1 MTPDSLEE
9 KDRDNLKPISKT
21 AFYCCGIRMRDA
33 ESARPMCGDS
43 YARLF
48 MNEEGLRIL
57 AAFDDEEG
65 PNAGNVARHRIVDD
79 ILRRELA
86 ADSKLQVVIVGAGF
100 DSRAYRLR
108 GGRWVELDEPQVIA
122 YKEERLPASGCE
134 NELRR
139 VPVDFATEA
148 LEEKLAPFA
157 SEARV
162 VVILEGVLM
171 YLEDSAIRELLRTLH
186 KLFPRHVLV
195 CDLLNRRFFEKYGQ
209 KIHRKVK
216 DLGADF
222 KFVVEDPER
231 VFLESG
237 YRRADKISI
246 VGKSVEFRGGSVF
259 MSLLLK
265 TLLRT
270 VATGYSIYVF
280 ETV

>member
-1 MTPDSLEE
+1 
-9 KDRDNLKPISKT
+9 
-21 AFYCCGIRMRDA
+21 MRDA
-33 ESARPMCGDS
+33 EGPGPVCGDS

-86 ADSKLQVVIVGAGF
+86 EDPQLQVVIVGAGF
-100 DSRAYRLR
+100 DSRAYRLK

-157 SEARV
+157 SETRV
-162 VVILEGVLM
+162 AVVLEGVLM
-171 YLEDSAIRELLRTLH
+171 YLEEGAIRELLRSLH

-195 CDLLNRRFFEKYGQ
+195 CDLLNRRFFEKYGR

-222 KFVVEDPER
+222 KFVVEDPEQ

>member
-1 MTPDSLEE
+1 MTPDTLEE

-33 ESARPMCGDS
+33 ESARPVCGDT

-65 PNAGNVARHRIVDD
+65 PNAGNVARARIVDD

-86 ADSKLQVVIVGAGF
+86 ADPKLQVVIIGAGF
-100 DSRAYRLR
+100 DSRAYRLK

-139 VPVDFATEA
+139 VAIDFATEA

-157 SEARV
+157 SETRV
-162 VVILEGVLM
+162 VVVLEGVLM
-171 YLEDSAIRELLRTLH
+171 YLEESAIRELLRTLH
-186 KLFPRHVLV
+186 KLFPRHMLV
-195 CDLLNRRFFEKYGQ
+195 CDLLNRRFFEKYGR
-209 KIHRKVK
+209 KIHKKVE
-216 DLGADF
+216 DLGAAF
-222 KFVVEDPER
+222 KFVVEDPEQ

-246 VGKSVEFRGGSVF
+246 VGKSVEFRGGSVV

-280 ETV
+280 ETS

>member
-100 DSRAYRLR
+100 DSRAYRLK

-162 VVILEGVLM
+162 VVVLEGVLM
-171 YLEDSAIRELLRTLH
+171 YLEDGAIRELLRTLH

>member
-1 MTPDSLEE
+1 MTPDRLEE

-108 GGRWVELDEPQVIA
+108 GGRWVEWGEPQVIA

-162 VVILEGVLM
+162 VVVLEGVLM